1 MAEMLRRRQF
11 IKDLNQFFA
20 DEKVLAVIDHSRG
33 TAGGGTV
40 FVQSGGSY
48 KVGETATIPQ
58 LTMASEQWNQIARLL
73 EQKKDVSLEVKVSNT
88 FYDDDPM
95 QYDTIA
101 EIPGTDK
108 KDEFVILGAHL
119 DSWHSG

>member
-73 EQKKDVSLEVKVSNT
+73 EQKKGCLARSQGQ
-88 FYDDDPM
+88 
-95 QYDTIA
+95 QY
-101 EIPGTDK
+101 
-108 KDEFVILGAHL
+108 FLR
-119 DSWHSG
+119 